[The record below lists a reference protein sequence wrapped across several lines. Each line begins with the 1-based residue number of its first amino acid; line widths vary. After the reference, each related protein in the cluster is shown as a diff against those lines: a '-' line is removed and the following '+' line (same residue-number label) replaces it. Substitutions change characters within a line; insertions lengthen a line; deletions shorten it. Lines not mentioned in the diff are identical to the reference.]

1 MYMKR
6 NAWTFA
12 PNIQQ
17 GKPKDVKGGG
27 LIVYL
32 NCDTINRH
40 KESIQ
45 RLSIKCDYCT
55 YWAI

>member
-27 LIVYL
+27 LIVLFKLWHY
-32 NCDTINRH
+32 
-40 KESIQ
+40 
-45 RLSIKCDYCT
+45 
-55 YWAI
+55 